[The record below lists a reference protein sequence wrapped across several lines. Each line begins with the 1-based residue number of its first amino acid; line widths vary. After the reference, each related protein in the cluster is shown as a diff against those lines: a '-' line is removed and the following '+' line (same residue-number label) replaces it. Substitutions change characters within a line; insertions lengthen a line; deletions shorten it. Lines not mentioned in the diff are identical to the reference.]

1 MEAER
6 YVGRKVRIILKNNF
20 HYTGLVI
27 DTSENK
33 ILIKDKFSNDVL
45 ISLDDI
51 SLMEVL
57 QENGNN

>member
-1 MEAER
+1 MDAER
-6 YVGRKVRIILKNNF
+6 YAGKKVRIILKNNF

-33 ILIKDKFSNDVL
+33 ILIKDKFSNEVM

-51 SLMEVL
+51 SLMEIL
-57 QENGNN
+57 KNGN